1 MAMRNDNMGQ
11 SKILPL
17 DISELIPVDHICYLV
32 IAIVDSID
40 VSDVEKKYRSTAG
53 NPAYSRRMLLRLVIM
68 ASVDA
73 VLSSR
78 KIAKQAHENV
88 VYMYLT
94 GDAKPDFRT
103 IAKFKKDCKELI
115 EATFKK
121 TVTTAKAAGILNLA
135 HLSTDGTK
143 LKANA
148 SNSHSL
154 SKEEIAEIRR
164 ILEQGIAIDKEE
176 DKLYGDKRGD
186 ELPPEL
192 NTQAKL
198 LEKITEVEEASGKKL
213 KNAAK
218 TIIKQYA
225 LGDAND
231 KEKVIEK
238 LDKAE
243 EELNTSGQGAVSI
256 TDPESRFMQNKKGRK
271 ELSYNP
277 QISVDSDSGIIAAN
291 DVTQDCTD
299 HHQLQ
304 PQVEMVEAN
313 SGELPAGTKMSSDNG
328 YFSGSNLRYLEEKG
342 LDGYIPDSKQAQKH
356 KGKKVEDSPYSKDKF
371 VYDEENDQF
380 ICPNG
385 DVLVRKG
392 EYMVKGKLQYSYYGA
407 NCSECPFQAECAGK
421 GKRRKI
427 TGDEYE
433 AERRRMAAKMQS
445 EAGKEEYKKRKATVE
460 WPFGNIKYN
469 MKFREFL
476 TRGIENVR
484 NEFNLVCT
492 AHNMKVMW
500 AKLCR
505 KGILLSE
512 IVGLVPGQAAKV
524 AAI

>member
-1 MAMRNDNMGQ
+1 MRNDNMGQ

-17 DISELIPVDHICYLV
+17 DISELIQVDHICYLV
-32 IAIVDSID
+32 IAIVNSID

-68 ASVDA
+68 ASIDA
-73 VLSSR
+73 VWSSR
-78 KIAKQAHENV
+78 KIAKQAHEHV

-103 IAKFKKDCKELI
+103 ISKFKKDCKELI

-143 LKANA
+143 QKANA
-148 SNSHSL
+148 SNSYSL
-154 SKEEIAEIRR
+154 SKEELEELKQ
-164 ILEQGIAIDKEE
+164 ILEQGIVVDKEE

-192 NTQAKL
+192 NTQAKIR
-198 LEKITEVEEASGKKL
+198 EKIKELEEASGKRM

-218 TIIKQYA
+218 TIIEQHV
-225 LGDAND
+225 LGDDRD
-231 KEKVIEK
+231 KERVIEK
-238 LDKAE
+238 LDKAK
-243 EELNTSGQGAVSI
+243 EELNKSDQDAVSI

-299 HHQLQ
+299 HYQLQ
-304 PQVEMVEAN
+304 PQLEMVEAN
-313 SGELPAGTKMSSDNG
+313 LGELPEGTKMCGDNG
-328 YFSGSNLRYLEEKG
+328 YFSGPNLRYLERKG
-342 LDGYIPDSKQAQKH
+342 LDGYIPDSKQAQEH
-356 KGKKVEDSPYSKDKF
+356 KGKKVVDSPYTKDKF
-371 VYDEENDQF
+371 EYDEVNDQF

-392 EYMVKGKLQYSYYGA
+392 EYVVKGKLQYSYSGA
-407 NCSECPFQAECAGK
+407 NCSKCPFQAECAGK
-421 GKRRKI
+421 GKKKKI
-427 TGDEYE
+427 TSDDYE

-476 TRGIENVR
+476 TRGIANVR

-505 KGILLSE
+505 MGISLSE
-512 IVGLVPGQAAKV
+512 IVGLVSGPAAKV

>member
-1 MAMRNDNMGQ
+1 MGQ

-32 IAIVDSID
+32 IAIVNSID

-94 GDAKPDFRT
+94 GDAKPDFRTIAKFKKDCKELIEATRT

-198 LEKITEVEEASGKKL
+198 HEKITEVEEASGKKL

-218 TIIKQYA
+218 TIIEQYA

-231 KEKVIEK
+231 KEMVIEK

-271 ELSYNP
+271 ELRVVIEKLDKAEEELNTSGQGSVSITDLESRFMQNKKGRKELSYNP

-291 DVTQDCTD
+291 GVTQDCTD

-304 PQVEMVEAN
+304 PTYGISRKKVWMAIFLTASRRRSIRARKWRIVRIRKISLYMTKRMTSLYALMVTYSSGRAN
-313 SGELPAGTKMSSDNG
+313 IWLKVSYSTPILVRTAANARFRQNVP
-328 YFSGSNLRYLEEKG
+328 EKAKERK
-342 LDGYIPDSKQAQKH
+342 SRAMTMRRNAQKA
-356 KGKKVEDSPYSKDKF
+356 KGD
-371 VYDEENDQF
+371 
-380 ICPNG
+380 C
-385 DVLVRKG
+385 
-392 EYMVKGKLQYSYYGA
+392 
-407 NCSECPFQAECAGK
+407 
-421 GKRRKI
+421 
-427 TGDEYE
+427 
-433 AERRRMAAKMQS
+433 
-445 EAGKEEYKKRKATVE
+445 
-460 WPFGNIKYN
+460 
-469 MKFREFL
+469 
-476 TRGIENVR
+476 
-484 NEFNLVCT
+484 
-492 AHNMKVMW
+492 
-500 AKLCR
+500 
-505 KGILLSE
+505 
-512 IVGLVPGQAAKV
+512 
-524 AAI
+524 